1 MKITF
6 ILNFIFLI
14 TSILYSQIRYID
26 EVFDNI
32 DIQENVV
39 YGNAPDLPFIF
50 LIESNT
56 VDIDLDMDMYFPSND
71 SVINRPIIVIS
82 HGGAFFSGDNNLDDV
97 TALSIS
103 AAKRGYV
110 VANINYRLG
119 LNILDGSTGE
129 RAVYRAMQDGSA
141 AIRYLREFH
150 VEYGI
155 DPEKL
160 FMWGTS
166 AGAFIALHLA
176 YTDNNDRPNS
186 TYGGFS
192 IPDLGCLD
200 CEGNTYTHNS
210 RPNAIVSCW
219 GAIGDLGWIDGDDF
233 VPSLMFHGTAD
244 PIVPFG
250 EGLPFTLMITLP
262 IVYGSNS
269 IAERLDEYGVPN
281 ILIAEEGQL
290 HEYWGVVNG
299 NFIGGEP
306 SEYWEPILDTGFQFL
321 YNQFSDSLSGDMNS
335 DEEINILDVV
345 ILVNIIIGIEN
356 YNIHGDMNNDST
368 INILDVVILVNEIL
382 GVNN

>member
-1 MKITF
+1 MRMQF
-6 ILNFIFLI
+6 ILIFFYLI
-14 TSILYSQIRYID
+14 SGTIHTQTRYID
-26 EVFDNI
+26 EVFEDI
-32 DIQENVV
+32 DIEQNVV

-71 SVINRPIIVIS
+71 SLLDRPVIVVT
-82 HGGAFFSGDNNLDDV
+82 HGGAFFSGSNDLDDV
-97 TALSIS
+97 TTLSIS

-129 RAVYRAMQDGSA
+129 RAVFRAMQDGSA

-150 VEYGI
+150 HEYAI
-155 DPEKL
+155 DPEKI

-166 AGAFIALHLA
+166 AGAFISLHLA
-176 YTDNNDRPNS
+176 YTDNDDRPNS
-186 TYGGFS
+186 TYGGFG

-200 CEGNTYTHNS
+200 CEGNNYVHSS
-210 RPNAIVSCW
+210 RPNAIISCW
-219 GAIGDLGWIDGDDF
+219 GAIGDLGWIDDDDF

-250 EGLPFTLMITLP
+250 EGLPFTLLITLP
-262 IVYGSNS
+262 IVYGSNTIS
-269 IAERLDEYGVPN
+269 DRLDEYDVPN
-281 ILIAEEGQL
+281 TLIAEEGQL

-306 SEYWEPILDTGFQFL
+306 SEYWAPILDTGFQFL
-321 YNQFSDSLSGDMNS
+321 YNQFSGSLSGDINN
-335 DEEINILDVV
+335 DEQINILDVV
-345 ILVNIIIGIEN
+345 ILVNIIMGVEE
-356 YNIHGDMNNDST
+356 YNIGGDMNNDSI

-382 GVNN
+382 GVE

>member
-1 MKITF
+1 MIIRL
-6 ILNFIFLI
+6 ILNLIFLF
-14 TSILYSQIRYID
+14 SAILFSQNRYID

-32 DIQENVV
+32 YIEQDVV
-39 YGNAPDLPFIF
+39 YGNAPDLPFVFIV
-50 LIESNT
+50 ESNT
-56 VDIDLDMDMYFPSND
+56 VDIDLDMDMYFPEND
-71 SVINRPIIVIS
+71 TEINRPVIVVI

-150 VEYGI
+150 TQYGI
-155 DPEKL
+155 DPEKI

-166 AGAFIALHLA
+166 AGSFVALHLA
-176 YTDNNDRPNS
+176 YTDDNDRLNS
-186 TYGGFS
+186 TYGSFG

-200 CEGNTYTHNS
+200 CEGNTYAHDS
-210 RPNAIVSCW
+210 RPNAIISCW
-219 GAIGDLGWIDGDDF
+219 GAIGDLDWIDADDF

-250 EGLPFTLMITLP
+250 AGLPFTLMITLP
-262 IVYGSNS
+262 IVYGSNVIS
-269 IAERLDEYGVPN
+269 ERLDEYNIPN
-281 ILIAEEGQL
+281 TLIAEEGQL

-299 NFIGGEP
+299 NFIGGTP
-306 SEYWEPILDTGFQFL
+306 SEYWLPILSTGFEFL
-321 YNQFSDSLSGDMNS
+321 YSQFSEIISGDINN
-335 DEEINILDVV
+335 DQEVNILDVV
-345 ILVNIIIGIEN
+345 ILVNMILGIEN
-356 YNIHGDMNNDST
+356 YNNSADINNDSL
-368 INILDVVILVNEIL
+368 INILDVVVLVNEIL
-382 GVNN
+382 GSNY